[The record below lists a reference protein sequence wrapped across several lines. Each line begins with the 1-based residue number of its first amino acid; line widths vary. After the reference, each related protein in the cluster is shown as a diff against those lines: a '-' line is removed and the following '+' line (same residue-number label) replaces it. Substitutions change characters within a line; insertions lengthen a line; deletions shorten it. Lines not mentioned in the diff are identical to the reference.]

1 MIGENDCI
9 VAGVSGGADSICLLF
24 VLLELQKRIPFRL
37 AVAHVNHKIRREAG
51 EDADFV
57 KNICRKKGLPFC
69 LLEEDV
75 KDYAR
80 RRGIGEEEAGREI
93 RYRFFR
99 KTLAGQVQGGQGR
112 IAVAHNGND
121 RAETMLFH
129 LFRGTGLAGMSGIRP
144 INGDIIRPL
153 LCVERD
159 EIEAW
164 LLERGIEYRTDS
176 TNGQDDYARNRIRHH
191 ILSYAREQIC
201 SGAVANM
208 NRAADDLL
216 EAETFVEERMLQ
228 LRGVCVR
235 FVEKDGARCA
245 AVSIPEF
252 LAVDRYL
259 QGRILLSC
267 MEEVMGGR
275 RDITAAHVGSVR
287 RLFEGKGNG
296 EIHLPCGFAVYRD
309 YDVGMIGKRR
319 GQTVGEAVPVPSGGG
334 RLEVPGLGTVEIAV
348 FPCENCKNIPKKTY
362 TKWFDY
368 DKITKSMVFRTRRT
382 GDYLTVNRTMGR
394 KSLRDYFINE
404 KIPRQEREELYV
416 LADGSHIV
424 WVPGYRISEYYKVSE
439 NTVHIL
445 QVKAAGKI
453 TERRKES

>member
-24 VLLELQKRIPFRL
+24 VLLELRKRIPFSL

-57 KNICRKKGLPFC
+57 KSICEKNDLPFC
-69 LLEEDV
+69 LLEADV
-75 KDYAR
+75 KAYAK

-99 KTLAGQVQGGQGR
+99 KTLTGQAQGGRGR

-144 INGDIIRPL
+144 INNDIIRPL

-164 LLERGIEYRTDS
+164 LSRRGIEYRTDS

-216 EAETFVEERMLQ
+216 EAEAFVQERTLQ
-228 LRGVCVR
+228 LRGACVR
-235 FVEKDGARCA
+235 FEEKDGAKCA
-245 AVSIPEF
+245 AISIPEF
-252 LAVDRYL
+252 LAADRYL

-267 MEEVMGGR
+267 IEEVMGGR
-275 RDITAAHVGSVR
+275 RDITAAHVGSAR
-287 RLFEGKGNG
+287 RLFEGAGNG
-296 EIHLPCGFAVYRD
+296 EIHLPRGFAVYRD

-319 GQTVGEAVPVPSGGG
+319 RQTVGEALPLPPGGG
-334 RLEVPGLGTVEIAV
+334 HLEVPGLGTVEIAV
-348 FPCENCKNIPKKTY
+348 FPFEKCMNIPTKTY

-368 DKITKSMVFRTRRT
+368 DKIERSIVIRTRRP
-382 GDYLTVNRTMGR
+382 GDYLTVNAADQR
-394 KSLRDYFINE
+394 KTLKAYLIDR
-404 KIPRQEREELYV
+404 KIPQQERDRICLV
-416 LADGSHIV
+416 TDGNHVIWIV
-424 WVPGYRISEYYKVSE
+424 GERISNHYKVGGDTK
-439 NTVHIL
+439 TVLSLTVEEDAHQISS
-445 QVKAAGKI
+445 QV
-453 TERRKES
+453 

>member
-99 KTLAGQVQGGQGR
+99 KTLAGRVQGGQGR

-309 YDVGMIGKRR
+309 YDVGMI
-319 GQTVGEAVPVPSGGG
+319 
-334 RLEVPGLGTVEIAV
+334 L
-348 FPCENCKNIPKKTY
+348 
-362 TKWFDY
+362 
-368 DKITKSMVFRTRRT
+368 
-382 GDYLTVNRTMGR
+382 
-394 KSLRDYFINE
+394 SLI
-404 KIPRQEREELYV
+404 
-416 LADGSHIV
+416 HI
-424 WVPGYRISEYYKVSE
+424 
-439 NTVHIL
+439 
-445 QVKAAGKI
+445 
-453 TERRKES
+453 